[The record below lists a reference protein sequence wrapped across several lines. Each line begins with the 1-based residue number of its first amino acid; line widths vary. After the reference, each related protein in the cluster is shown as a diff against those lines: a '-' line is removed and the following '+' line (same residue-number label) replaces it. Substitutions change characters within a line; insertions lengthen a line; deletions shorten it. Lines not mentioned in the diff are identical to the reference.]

1 MENALKYGGAESEP
15 PSITLHAGVDTDRLV
30 VTITNNRA
38 SNTTGKATH
47 GFGIGIANI
56 RQRLELLYGGRAE
69 FKMVEEDRRCQVT
82 IAFPAVRQH

>member
-1 MENALKYGGAESEP
+1 MQALTLTDWWS
-15 PSITLHAGVDTDRLV
+15 PSP
-30 VTITNNRA
+30 TI
-38 SNTTGKATH
+38 GQATQLGRPLT

>member
-1 MENALKYGGAESEP
+1 MLLQPLMENALKYGGAESEP

-47 GFGIGIANI
+47 GFRN
-56 RQRLELLYGGRAE
+56 RYRKHSAE
-69 FKMVEEDRRCQVT
+69 T
-82 IAFPAVRQH
+82 